1 MDTEKILEALKMQP
15 LSEEEK
21 SSRHILGRLYGPI
34 ATSKESTR
42 NGRKYNEELWKNALN
57 DEIFREK
64 VANKSLFLELGHPT
78 DREETDMTKVCACIP
93 ELPKI
98 INGDLYAYV
107 DILDTA
113 NGRLLKTLCDYGFTP
128 GISSRGSGDIM
139 SNDEVDP
146 DTFVLETW
154 DIVQLP
160 AVKKARMTVCES
172 VDQKANNMKK
182 ALTESF
188 DVASEKDKTIMKEAL
203 DKLNI
208 SIEEPVVEDK
218 IISKEMSGGI
228 DYDAGDN
235 TDILVEKTDA
245 EEVDAVEP
253 ANDQSKE
260 DKAAEVTNE
269 KDDVCSAEEASTEIA
284 KDGEDGDEKDEV
296 EREESQES
304 SETSAKIIGT
314 VDDMID
320 ALSNYDK
327 SYEIEVSPVTLGDST
342 YKVDGIEFNE
352 EDSKVIINMTIDQ
365 TGVEDED
372 DRVELPEDEDPEVN
386 IEIDDANSDEEELR
400 TDEDNSELAEDNGDD
415 EIIES
420 LKEAIQQKDLLE
432 KEVKNLKESKT
443 VSDAEV
449 KRLSEELNKYKYAFF
464 KTSEVAATAKK
475 FENDV
480 KSLKES
486 LSNKDLEIAKL
497 KQSVS
502 YSTELNE
509 SIAKNANKV
518 EQLTAKLNETEK
530 ELTNKSDALNIANK
544 RVNESLELA
553 KEYKKKF
560 TAVLNKYV
568 ESKAKM
574 LGVRPSDI
582 ITRLDENYTITDIDN
597 VCDRIL
603 TESVGNFKPTLP
615 FASKKI
621 EIKSSAADSANALK
635 NGYDIDD
642 DLLELAGLR

>member
-1 MDTEKILEALKMQP
+1 MDNEKILEALKMQP
-15 LSEEEK
+15 LSEDEK
-21 SSRHILGRLYGPI
+21 RSRHILGRLYGPI

-139 SNDEVDP
+139 ANDEVDP

-160 AVKKARMTVCES
+160 AVKKARMAVCES
-172 VDQKANNMKK
+172 VDKKANNMKK
-182 ALTESF
+182 ALAESL
-188 DVASEKDKTIMKEAL
+188 DLANDKDKTIMKEAL
-203 DKLNI
+203 NKLNI
-208 SIEEPVVEDK
+208 TIEEPVVEDK
-218 IISKEMSGGI
+218 IVSKEVSSGI
-228 DYDAGDN
+228 DYDAEDD
-235 TDILVEKTDA
+235 TDILVEKTDTEDVDEA
-245 EEVDAVEP
+245 EINEVDS
-253 ANDQSKE
+253 NE
-260 DKAAEVTNE
+260 DKTAKIIDTKDDASEIKADKNEAEDSNEDKDE
-269 KDDVCSAEEASTEIA
+269 KDDKEQ
-284 KDGEDGDEKDEV
+284 
-296 EREESQES
+296 EESQES
-304 SETSAKIIGT
+304 SETSAKIVGT
-314 VDDMID
+314 VADMID

-327 SYEIEVSPVTLGDST
+327 SYEVEVSPITLRDST
-342 YKVDGIEFNE
+342 YQVESIEFNE
-352 EDSKVIINMTIDQ
+352 EDNKVIISMAINQNGADD
-365 TGVEDED
+365 EDE
-372 DRVELPEDEDPEVN
+372 RVELPEDEDPEVN
-386 IEIDDANSDEEELR
+386 IEVSDTISDEEAPQSN
-400 TDEDNSELAEDNGDD
+400 EDNPELAEDNGDD
-415 EIIES
+415 EVIES

-443 VSDAEV
+443 VSEAEV
-449 KRLSEELNKYKYAFF
+449 KRLNEELGKYRYAFF
-464 KTSEVAATAKK
+464 KTSEVAANAKK
-475 FENDV
+475 FESDV

-497 KQSVS
+497 KQKVS
-502 YSTELNE
+502 YSVELNE
-509 SIAKNANKV
+509 SIANNANKV
-518 EQLTAKLNETEK
+518 EKLTARLNETEK
-530 ELTNKSDALNIANK
+530 ELTDKSDALNIANK
-544 RVNESLELA
+544 RIDESLELA
-553 KEYKKKF
+553 KNYKKKF
-560 TAVLNKYV
+560 TAVLNKYI

-574 LGVRPSDI
+574 LGVRSSDI
-582 ITRLDENYTITDIDN
+582 ITRLDENYTITDIDT

-621 EIKSSAADSANALK
+621 EIKSSAADSVSALK

-642 DLLELAGLR
+642 DLLELAGLK